1 MSKFNTLFIILLNIT
16 LSLYAN
22 QNTNKKFIISG
33 YLNYN
38 WITEQTDLEFIN
50 YVDRICYFGMSPDEN
65 GEFTVD
71 NKYIEKFKLVRSRMN
86 KAQKIH
92 LVIGGGGKVANMH
105 VMGNNEVK
113 RKQYVLKLAEFLNK
127 YQFDGIDIDWE
138 TNWKT
143 RERVPVEN
151 LVALIK
157 EIKKECPSELKITI
171 ALGRSDREQMTAVQN
186 MVEDASIMIYSTLN
200 EEGLHSPLYTV
211 REIMQRF
218 DKINIPHDK
227 LLVGVPFYGK
237 HKNGKTLVYRNIYQ
251 DITKN
256 DKETHIINGYSFN
269 SIDIMKEKVKYL
281 KENGYRGIM
290 IWELTQDV
298 PYSDRMSLLRAIYEE
313 VHR

>member
-1 MSKFNTLFIILLNIT
+1 MRKITFIILLSTT
-16 LSLYAN
+16 LSLFATQKN
-22 QNTNKKFIISG
+22 DKEFIISG

-38 WITEQTDLEFIN
+38 WITEQTDLDFIN
-50 YVDRICYFGMSPDEN
+50 YIDRICYFGMSPDEN

-71 NKYIEKFKLVRSRMN
+71 NKYIEKFKLVHSKMN
-86 KAQKIH
+86 KSQKIH

-105 VMGNNEVK
+105 VMGNNAEK
-113 RKQYVLKLAEFLNK
+113 RKKYILKLAEFLDK

-138 TNWKT
+138 TDWDT
-143 RERVPVEN
+143 RERVPVEH

-157 EIKKECPSELKITI
+157 GIKKECPSGLKITI
-171 ALGRSDREQMTAVQN
+171 ALGRNDREHIATVQN

-200 EEGLHSPLYTV
+200 KEGLHSPLYTV
-211 REIMQRF
+211 KEIMQHF

-237 HKNGKTLVYRNIYQ
+237 HKNGKTLVYRSICPRIN
-251 DITKN
+251 KN
-256 DKETHIINGYSFN
+256 DSEAHIIDGYSFN

-298 PYSDRMSLLRAIYEE
+298 PYSNRMSLLRAIYGE
-313 VHR
+313 VHK